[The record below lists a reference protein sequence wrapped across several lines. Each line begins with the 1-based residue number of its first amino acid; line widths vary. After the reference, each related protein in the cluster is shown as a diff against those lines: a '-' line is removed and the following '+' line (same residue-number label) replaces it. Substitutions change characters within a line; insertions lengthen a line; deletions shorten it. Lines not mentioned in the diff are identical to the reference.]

1 MKTMNNNFQFSRLLM
16 VMRWDVFTN
25 RKTYLNTVLGM
36 ISALLPVYILQQ
48 YQLSKQYQHL
58 PSIAIKLG
66 YHGISQYTLL
76 IFSIAM
82 YMMSTQIFMVMKT
95 NGQREQFLMLPAS
108 NLEKYISRFLFSTLG
123 AVVAMIIA
131 IVVADLVQLLFS
143 FILLPGHHQSVC
155 LYTAALLWK
164 IWNVFIENI
173 DSTRSLLLSLFIV
186 VCVVCAHSF
195 FILCGTL
202 FRKHT
207 VVVSG
212 ILFIAMT
219 YLVIYVIESVSGS
232 MTTWLI
238 HIDNTLFDSLLI
250 ATGLLLVS
258 FQYWLS
264 YKVFTRMQ
272 VICNKWINL

>member
-1 MKTMNNNFQFSRLLM
+1 MNNNFQFSRLLM

-25 RKTYLNTVLGM
+25 LKSYLNMTLGM
-36 ISALLPVYILQQ
+36 TFALLPFLIMQL
-48 YQLSKQYQHL
+48 YQLSKQDQLSPDTIDLSYW
-58 PSIAIKLG
+58 G
-66 YHGISQYTLL
+66 MSQYVLM

-82 YMMSTQIFMVMKT
+82 YMMATQIFMVMKT
-95 NGQREQFLMLPAS
+95 TGQREQFLMLPAS

-123 AVVAMIIA
+123 AAVAMITA
-131 IVVADLVQLLFS
+131 IVVSDLVQLIFS
-143 FILLPGHHQSVC
+143 FLLLPGHHQSVC
-155 LYTAALLWK
+155 LSTMALLWK
-164 IWNVFIENI
+164 IWATFIENI
-173 DSTRSLLLSLFIV
+173 DSTGALLLSLLIV
-186 VCVVCAHSF
+186 TCGVLVHSF

-207 VVVSG
+207 IVVTT

-219 YLVIYVIESVSGS
+219 YLVIYVIESVPGTI
-232 MTTWLI
+232 TTCLNHGDNSWL
-238 HIDNTLFDSLLI
+238 FSLLI
-250 ATGLLLVS
+250 AELLLGG

>member
-1 MKTMNNNFQFSRLLM
+1 MNNNFQFRRLLM

-25 RKTYLNTVLGM
+25 LKSYLNMMLGM
-36 ISALLPVYILQQ
+36 TFALLPILIMQL
-48 YQLSKQYQHL
+48 YQLSKQDQLSPDTIDLSYW
-58 PSIAIKLG
+58 G
-66 YHGISQYTLL
+66 MSQYVLM

-82 YMMSTQIFMVMKT
+82 YMMATQIFMVMKT
-95 NGQREQFLMLPAS
+95 NGQREQFLMLPAG

-123 AVVAMIIA
+123 AAIAMLTA
-131 IVVADLVQLLFS
+131 IVVSDLVQLIFS
-143 FILLPGHHQSVC
+143 FLLLPGHHQSVC
-155 LYTAALLWK
+155 LSTVALLWK
-164 IWNVFIENI
+164 IWTTFIENI
-173 DSTRSLLLSLFIV
+173 DSTGALLLSLLIV
-186 VCVVCAHSF
+186 TCGVLVHSF

-207 VVVSG
+207 IVVTT

-219 YLVIYVIESVSGS
+219 YLVIYVIESVPGTI
-232 MTTWLI
+232 TTCLNHGDNSWL
-238 HIDNTLFDSLLI
+238 FSLLI
-250 ATGLLLVS
+250 AELLLGG

>member
-25 RKTYLNTVLGM
+25 YKTYLNTVLGM
-36 ISALLPVYILQQ
+36 IFALLPIYILQL
-48 YQLSKQYQHL
+48 YQLSKQYQL
-58 PSIAIKLG
+58 SPDTIDLSYWG
-66 YHGISQYTLL
+66 MSQYVLM

-82 YMMSTQIFMVMKT
+82 YMMATQIFMVMKT
-95 NGQREQFLMLPAS
+95 TGQREQFLMLPAS

-123 AVVAMIIA
+123 AAVAMITA
-131 IVVADLVQLLFS
+131 IVVSDLVQLIFS
-143 FILLPGHHQSVC
+143 FLLLPGHHQSVC
-155 LYTAALLWK
+155 LSTMALLWK
-164 IWNVFIENI
+164 IWTTFIENI
-173 DSTRSLLLSLFIV
+173 DSTGALLLSLLIV
-186 VCVVCAHSF
+186 TCGVLVHSF

-207 VVVSG
+207 IVVTT

-219 YLVIYVIESVSGS
+219 YLVIYVIESVPGTI
-232 MTTWLI
+232 TTCLNHGDNSWL
-238 HIDNTLFDSLLI
+238 FSLLI
-250 ATGLLLVS
+250 AELLLGG

>member
-1 MKTMNNNFQFSRLLM
+1 MNNNFQFSRLLM

-25 RKTYLNTVLGM
+25 LKTYLNMTLGM
-36 ISALLPVYILQQ
+36 TFALLPFFIMQL
-48 YQLSKQYQHL
+48 YQLSKQYQL
-58 PSIAIKLG
+58 FPDAIDLSYWG
-66 YHGISQYTLL
+66 MSQYVLM

-82 YMMSTQIFMVMKT
+82 YMMATQIFMVMKT
-95 NGQREQFLMLPAS
+95 TGQREQFLMLPAS

-123 AVVAMIIA
+123 AAVAMITA
-131 IVVADLVQLLFS
+131 IVVSDLVQLIFS
-143 FILLPGHHQSVC
+143 FLLLPGHHQSVC
-155 LYTAALLWK
+155 LSTVALLWK
-164 IWNVFIENI
+164 IWTTFIENI
-173 DSTRSLLLSLFIV
+173 DSTGALLLSLLIV
-186 VCVVCAHSF
+186 TCGVLVHSF

-207 VVVSG
+207 IVVTT

-219 YLVIYVIESVSGS
+219 YLVIYVIESVPGTI
-232 MTTWLI
+232 TTCLNHGDNSWL
-238 HIDNTLFDSLLI
+238 FSLLI
-250 ATGLLLVS
+250 AELLLGG

>member
-1 MKTMNNNFQFSRLLM
+1 MNNNFQFRRLLM

-25 RKTYLNTVLGM
+25 LKSYLNMMLGM
-36 ISALLPVYILQQ
+36 TFALLPFLIMQL
-48 YQLSKQYQHL
+48 YQLSKQDQLSPDTIDLSYW
-58 PSIAIKLG
+58 G
-66 YHGISQYTLL
+66 MSQYILF
-76 IFSIAM
+76 ISSIAM
-82 YMMSTQIFMVMKT
+82 YMMATQIFMVMKT

-123 AVVAMIIA
+123 AAIAMLTA
-131 IVVADLVQLLFS
+131 IVVSDLVQLIFS
-143 FILLPGHHQSVC
+143 FLLLPGHHQSVC
-155 LYTAALLWK
+155 LSTVALLWK
-164 IWNVFIENI
+164 IWTTFIENI
-173 DSTRSLLLSLFIV
+173 DSTGALLLSLLIV
-186 VCVVCAHSF
+186 TCGVLVHSF

-207 VVVSG
+207 IVVTT

-219 YLVIYVIESVSGS
+219 YLVIYVIESVPGTI
-232 MTTWLI
+232 TTCLNHGDNSWL
-238 HIDNTLFDSLLI
+238 FSLLI
-250 ATGLLLVS
+250 AELLLGG

>member
-25 RKTYLNTVLGM
+25 YKTYLNTVLGM
-36 ISALLPVYILQQ
+36 IFALLPVYILQL

-58 PSIAIKLG
+58 PPDAIKLG
-66 YHGISQYTLL
+66 YLGISQYTLL

-123 AVVAMIIA
+123 AVAAMITA
-131 IVVADLVQLLFS
+131 IVVADLAQLIFS
-143 FILLPGHHQSVC
+143 FLLLPGHYQSVC

-164 IWNVFIENI
+164 IWTVFIENI
-173 DSTRSLLLSLFIV
+173 DSTSSLMLSLFV
-186 VCVVCAHSF
+186 VACVVGVHSF

-232 MTTWLI
+232 MTTWLM
-238 HIDNTLFDSLLI
+238 HGDSLLLDSLLI
-250 ATGLLLVS
+250 AAELLLAG

>member
-1 MKTMNNNFQFSRLLM
+1 MNNNFQFSRLLM

-25 RKTYLNTVLGM
+25 LKTYLNMTLGM
-36 ISALLPVYILQQ
+36 TFALLPFLIMQL
-48 YQLSKQYQHL
+48 YQLSKQDQLSPDTIDLSYW
-58 PSIAIKLG
+58 G
-66 YHGISQYTLL
+66 MSQYILF
-76 IFSIAM
+76 ISSIAM
-82 YMMSTQIFMVMKT
+82 YMMATQIFMVMKT

-123 AVVAMIIA
+123 AAIAMLTA
-131 IVVADLVQLLFS
+131 IVVSDLVQLIFS
-143 FILLPGHHQSVC
+143 FLLLPGHHQSVC
-155 LYTAALLWK
+155 LSTVALLWK
-164 IWNVFIENI
+164 IWATFIENI
-173 DSTRSLLLSLFIV
+173 DSTSVLLLSLLV
-186 VCVVCAHSF
+186 VTSGVLVHSF

-207 VVVSG
+207 IVVTT

-219 YLVIYVIESVSGS
+219 YLVIYVIESVPGTI
-232 MTTWLI
+232 TTCLNHGDNSWLF
-238 HIDNTLFDSLLI
+238 TLII
-250 ATGLLLVS
+250 AELLLAG

>member
-25 RKTYLNTVLGM
+25 YKTYLNTVLGM
-36 ISALLPVYILQQ
+36 IFALLPILIMQL
-48 YQLSKQYQHL
+48 YQLSKQDQLSPDTIDLSYWGMSQNIL
-58 PSIAIKLG
+58 F
-66 YHGISQYTLL
+66 IS
-76 IFSIAM
+76 SIAM
-82 YMMSTQIFMVMKT
+82 YMMATQIFMVMKT
-95 NGQREQFLMLPAS
+95 NGQREQFLMLPAG

-131 IVVADLVQLLFS
+131 IVVADLVQLIFS
-143 FILLPGHHQSVC
+143 FLLLPGHHQSVC
-155 LYTAALLWK
+155 LSTMALLWK
-164 IWNVFIENI
+164 IWTTFIESI
-173 DSTRSLLLSLFIV
+173 DSTGALLLSLLIV
-186 VCVVCAHSF
+186 TSGVLVHSF

-207 VVVSG
+207 IVVTT

-219 YLVIYVIESVSGS
+219 YLVIYVIESVPDTI
-232 MTTWLI
+232 TTCLNHGDNSWL
-238 HIDNTLFDSLLI
+238 FSLLI
-250 ATGLLLVS
+250 AELLLAG